1 MIKAAIE
8 KIQEMAEHKIQDVNG
23 RTFFFHGHD
32 YDEIQPE
39 VFLPELI
46 ELNSLDAMVKMVK
59 TEAMKKFQAP
69 FYITIPSP
77 TNVHCFA
84 QPEGEDKRFVRARYY
99 TAMATDVPGW
109 KTSEQMNFE
118 EAMIALR
125 TRFQD
130 TEDTIYALKLL
141 SDITTGSKVTYN
153 DNGIATSV
161 VTRKGIDLQTNAP
174 IKPIVSLRPYRT
186 FQEVEQPASDFLIRI
201 NDRGI
206 LFTEADGGMWKLT
219 ARNTIKNYFE
229 AAFTKEIQDGTVVVM
244 L

>member
-8 KIQEMAEHKIQDVNG
+8 KIQQMSQPKIEEIDG
-23 RTFFFHGHD
+23 RHFFLNDDGAG
-32 YDEIQPE
+32 EILPE
-39 VFLPELI
+39 VFRPETMG
-46 ELNSLDAMVKMVK
+46 LNSLDAMVKMVK
-59 TEAMKKFQAP
+59 TEAMKKYQAP

-77 TNVHCFA
+77 TKVHCFS
-84 QPEGEDKRFVRARYY
+84 QPEGEEKRFVRATYY

-174 IKPIVSLRPYRT
+174 IKPIVSMRPYRT

-229 AAFTKEIQDGTVVVM
+229 AAFAKEIQDGTVVVM